1 MTISQSNLKNIY
13 ENITEGS
20 VIAFYHDEWY
30 WQLIPFFTREKKAER
45 VPHHIAICYEIVR
58 KNNTVLFKVSEQ
70 NFRGGKYRP
79 VVIHRSLTNT
89 YYTPDKYFK
98 KQDLI
103 TLHKVNMNAEQ
114 VKLGIA
120 DAREQIGKRY
130 GYFKLIF
137 AAEFLEKI
145 LPKRFFKWLNKKKD
159 LRICSTHISYNLQK
173 AGFTLPKDDFL
184 SPLEIIKLNIYF

>member
-30 WQLIPFFTREKKAER
+30 WQLIPFFTREKKGER

-58 KNNTVLFKVSEQ
+58 KNTTVLFKVSEQ
-70 NFRGGKYRP
+70 SFTGAEYRS
-79 VVIHRSLTNT
+79 VAIHKSLTNT
-89 YYTPDKYFK
+89 YYTPDAYFK
-98 KQDLI
+98 KQELI

-130 GYFKLIF
+130 GFEKLIF
-137 AAEFLEKI
+137 FMEFLEKI
-145 LPKRFFKWLNKKKD
+145 LPKKFIKWLNKKENSTV
-159 LRICSTHISYNLQK
+159 CSTHVACNLQK
-173 AGFTLPKDDFL
+173 AGIKLPKDDYL
-184 SPLEIIKLNIYF
+184 TPIEIIKLDIYV